1 MRKLR
6 DAEIAEVRKAT
17 PDDPATRS
25 VTENHQP
32 FEIWLLEVA
41 GDLGRVRMQ
50 LPTGE
55 CGTIAELHCRFAA
68 WVNAP
73 ERTPAERDRYFNR
86 CREIENGTYNRWLR
100 PIVLGP
106 ERQIHDGK
114 HRLLA
119 AYARALAGG
128 PLNLEVFW
136 GCTEACHSH
145 RP

>member
-6 DAEIAEVRKAT
+6 DAEIAEVLAAT
-17 PDDPATRS
+17 PDDSASRS

-32 FEIWLLEVA
+32 FEIWLLEGA
-41 GDLGRVRMQ
+41 CDLGRVRMQ

-55 CGTIAELHCRFAA
+55 CGMIAVLHCRFAA
-68 WVNAP
+68 WINAP
-73 ERTPAERDRYFNR
+73 ERPSAERDRYFQR
-86 CREIENGTYNRWLR
+86 CSEIANGTYKRWHR

-106 ERQIHDGK
+106 GLQIHDGK

-119 AYARALAGG
+119 AYARTIAGE

-136 GCTEACHSH
+136 SRGEVCHSH
-145 RP
+145 